1 VSAGHRP
8 SSTSLKPLPKER
20 FVYGEWQTARV
31 NIDYHI
37 EADHSLL
44 LGAARARDH
53 IGDPTNSDAICD
65 RVLSST
71 HRILLKGSSRRKEA
85 VKD

>member
-1 VSAGHRP
+1 
-8 SSTSLKPLPKER
+8 
-20 FVYGEWQTARV
+20 V

-44 LGAARARDH
+44 LGAARARARDH
-53 IGDPTNSDAICD
+53 IGDPTNADAICD

-71 HRILLKGSSRRKEA
+71 HRILLKGSSRRTGA